1 MARRS
6 SSRASSARPEQ
17 KARRH
22 AQLVWKGVER
32 PVDPRAHRDEVVA
45 SYALAASLGWLIP
58 EKMGMAD
65 IAYQPGPHYRAME
78 GKILSMDHVK

>member
-1 MARRS
+1 MGERTVLDILDADQDVLSAEAAQAR
-6 SSRASSARPEQ
+6 AY
-17 KARRH
+17 
-22 AQLVWKGVER
+22 
-32 PVDPRAHRDEVVA
+32 RDEVVA

-78 GKILSMDHVK
+78 NKILSMDNLN